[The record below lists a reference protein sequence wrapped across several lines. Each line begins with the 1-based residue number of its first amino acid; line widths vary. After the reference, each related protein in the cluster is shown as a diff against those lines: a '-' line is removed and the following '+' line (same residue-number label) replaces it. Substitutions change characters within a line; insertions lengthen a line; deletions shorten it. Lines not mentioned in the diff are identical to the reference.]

1 MKIFENLDEI
11 KQKAKGLEEK
21 VGQTIGDIED
31 KIGQSVE
38 AVEAK
43 VDLPELNFNHSDIMR
58 DRFMLQGK
66 LAEQGY
72 DLWWH
77 SFTGHNSKTGE
88 ERAFFVVFYTINPA
102 LGKEEPVWGQTEEHQ
117 KNHVKPSYMMVK
129 VGCWGEHPLQ
139 LHRFFAWDDMTVKE
153 DAPYLISADN
163 CFCSETRT
171 LGMVDVSQEE
181 AEMHPEYMSDA
192 GRMYWD
198 LTMDKKIAFNVG
210 YGANESLRDAEPFDM
225 FWHCE
230 GMKTA
235 FEGKV
240 VLNGEEYLV
249 SKEDSYGYADKIWG
263 RDFTNPWVW
272 LSSNDLTRKS
282 TGEKLTD
289 SAFVIGGGRPKVGS
303 RTLENQLMGAMW
315 YEGEAF
321 EFNFA
326 KVWTLTKTKFKCKE
340 TKNHVVW
347 RVVQE
352 TPMSKMCTEISCK
365 KEEMLFANYETP
377 DGEKRHDHLWNGG
390 NGSGTIRLYRKHL
403 RLKKDGDR
411 KKWDWELVDEITV
424 AHAGCEYGQ
433 YEK

>member
-1 MKIFENLDEI
+1 
-11 KQKAKGLEEK
+11 
-21 VGQTIGDIED
+21 
-31 KIGQSVE
+31 
-38 AVEAK
+38 
-43 VDLPELNFNHSDIMR
+43 
-58 DRFMLQGK
+58 
-66 LAEQGY
+66 
-72 DLWWH
+72 
-77 SFTGHNSKTGE
+77 
-88 ERAFFVVFYTINPA
+88 
-102 LGKEEPVWGQTEEHQ
+102 
-117 KNHVKPSYMMVK
+117 
-129 VGCWGEHPLQ
+129 
-139 LHRFFAWDDMTVKE
+139 
-153 DAPYLISADN
+153 
-163 CFCSETRT
+163 
-171 LGMVDVSQEE
+171 
-181 AEMHPEYMSDA
+181 MSDA